1 MDLAKP
7 DRFLSIHAVQG
18 DTYSRNLNI
27 CLYDGMHPWNIP
39 EGTMAA
45 VRYAKPD
52 HTKGYYDTLP
62 DGTSAWEIQEN
73 LLTIRLAPQMLT
85 VPGNVKAQIEL
96 IRGTHILSTFSL
108 TVFVEPNPAAGVLT
122 SEDYVNWM
130 HWLQDQVRDQTTL
143 LQNLT
148 QTAAQSAQSA
158 TTSANLAADAAASAN
173 ASREETAALAAEIA
187 DFAAKNEGYTKQESN
202 LRFANAIRP
211 TVSGTAFALTD
222 TLEAP
227 LLGLELFGKT
237 VQNGI
242 PTPEAPVALN
252 SAASSGTVKITV
264 SGTGQESQTLTV
276 STPNGLPGIPVSSG
290 GNYTDESGQ
299 Q

>member
-1 MDLAKP
+1 
-7 DRFLSIHAVQG
+7 
-18 DTYSRNLNI
+18 
-27 CLYDGMHPWNIP
+27 
-39 EGTMAA
+39 
-45 VRYAKPD
+45 
-52 HTKGYYDTLP
+52 
-62 DGTSAWEIQEN
+62 
-73 LLTIRLAPQMLT
+73 MLT